1 INIKL
6 KNNIEL
12 NKNKIYKIKME
23 KIIKNKNWK
32 FGRNSIIILIFFLFG
47 IQSIFASLELNYI
60 HFDPAI
66 IASGDEVDS
75 VIEFESKNLP
85 FTDDKI
91 GSADYSFMVELL
103 ADDDLSKNYVIILDS
118 QGDDLKGSVI
128 AGEKYYKKF
137 RIKINSNA
145 PAANYEFKL
154 AGKWYK
160 NDKPLDIIEELRFK
174 IPVKKEGII
183 IDLSSIQTS
192 PSQIRAGDKFVELKT
207 YVENVGEKD
216 SKSIEIILENIE
228 DIEPSYSNNNRL
240 WLGSLGAGE
249 SKEVIF
255 YVNLDDF
262 LKEGVYDLNFNI
274 KYMDM
279 EDNSFEKNNTLPLLV
294 KKKPYLEIE
303 KVEGSGLAGDDSK
316 LYIWVKNIGEESAES
331 VDIRILKQNSQPFE
345 FDARSS
351 YIGELE
357 VNESGLAIFD
367 VGILPE
373 AQVKKHDFKLLIR
386 AKGDSDEGDD
396 NIYTF
401 NRRASFEVSGTSPN
415 YFIIYGLIGFV
426 LVLIIFGISK
436 LRGKKKK

>member
-1 INIKL
+1 KKEIREKKSNIAR
-6 KNNIEL
+6 NIIFL
-12 NKNKIYKIKME
+12 MM
-23 KIIKNKNWK
+23 
-32 FGRNSIIILIFFLFG
+32 FLLIG
-47 IQSIFASLELNYI
+47 IHSSFASLELNYI

-66 IASGDEVDS
+66 IASGDEVDI

-85 FTDDKI
+85 FADDKI
-91 GSADYSFMVELL
+91 GGSGEYSFKVKLL
-103 ADDDLSKNYVIILDS
+103 ADDDLSKNNVMILDS
-118 QGDDLKGSVI
+118 EGDDLKGSVI

-137 RIKINSNA
+137 RVKINSDA

-154 AGKWYK
+154 EGRWYK

-207 YVENVGEKD
+207 YIENVGEKN
-216 SKSIEIILENIE
+216 SKSLEIILENI
-228 DIEPSYSNNNRL
+228 DYIEPSYSNNNRI

-255 YVNLDDF
+255 YVNIDNF
-262 LKEGVYDLNFNI
+262 AKGGVYNLNFNI
-274 KYMDM
+274 TYMDLD
-279 EDNSFEKNNTLPLLV
+279 DNSFSKINTLPLLI

-303 KVEGSGLAGDDSK
+303 KVEGNGLAGKDSK
-316 LYIWVKNIGEESAES
+316 LYVWVKNIGEESAES

-345 FDARSS
+345 FEARSS

-367 VGILPE
+367 IEVLSNADI
-373 AQVKKHDFKLLIR
+373 KNHDFKLLIR

-396 NIYTF
+396 TIYTF
-401 NRRASFEVSGTSPN
+401 NRRASFEVTGTSPN
-415 YFIIYGLIGFV
+415 YYLIYGVFGLI
-426 LVLIIFGISK
+426 LLIIIFTVSKFG
-436 LRGKKKK
+436 GKKKK